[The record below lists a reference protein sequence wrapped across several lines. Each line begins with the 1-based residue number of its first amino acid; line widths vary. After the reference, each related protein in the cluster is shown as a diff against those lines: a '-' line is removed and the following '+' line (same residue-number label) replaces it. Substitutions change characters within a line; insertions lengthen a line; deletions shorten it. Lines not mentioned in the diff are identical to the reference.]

1 MEELKNCPFCNM
13 NAMSHTE
20 PTRSVVGCFYAK
32 CGVNPSL
39 SATTMKRASELWN
52 KRTNDRL
59 VEEVKELREA
69 LHSLLENS
77 DCQTMEAHGY
87 YYTAYILDEVDINKA
102 KQLLNK

>member
-69 LHSLLENS
+69 LMDMVDGYDKYELVGHTGLSQ
-77 DCQTMEAHGY
+77 DRCQA
-87 YYTAYILDEVDINKA
+87 IIDLA
-102 KQLLNK
+102 KHK